1 MRYVSCTAKAPMA
14 LYEPRTL
21 RQLGERCVEHLKL
34 LERTDTIH
42 FLSYVGPVLA
52 RGTAMRIDEVLN
64 LLLIAGFEKR
74 EEEERS
80 SNRRSLLLKGLLP
93 SKPFEDLPIEVHLVV
108 VAVAVSEKTMA
119 GAEEEEEEVAAALP
133 LQEKLY
139 SIEAVKFQAS
149 EGGGA

>member
-52 RGTAMRIDEVLN
+52 RGTAMRIDKVLN

-74 EEEERS
+74 EEEER

-108 VAVAVSEKTMA
+108 AVAVSEKTAA

-139 SIEAVKFQAS
+139 SVEAVKFQAS

>member
-1 MRYVSCTAKAPMA
+1 MA

-21 RQLGERCVEHLKL
+21 SHLGERCVEHLKL

-52 RGTAMRIDEVLN
+52 RGPAMRIDEVLN

-74 EEEERS
+74 EEKEEEKRS
-80 SNRRSLLLKGLLP
+80 SSNSKSLLLKGLLP

-108 VAVAVSEKTMA
+108 VAVAVSE
-119 GAEEEEEEVAAALP
+119 EEEEEEETAAP

-139 SIEAVKFQAS
+139 FIEAVKFQAS

>member
-1 MRYVSCTAKAPMA
+1 MA

-52 RGTAMRIDEVLN
+52 RGTAMRIDKVLN

-74 EEEERS
+74 EEEER

-108 VAVAVSEKTMA
+108 AVAVSEKTAA
-119 GAEEEEEEVAAALP
+119 GAEEEEEEVAAP

-139 SIEAVKFQAS
+139 LIEAVKFQAS

>member
-1 MRYVSCTAKAPMA
+1 MA

-52 RGTAMRIDEVLN
+52 RGTAMRIDKVLN

-74 EEEERS
+74 EEEER

-108 VAVAVSEKTMA
+108 AVAVSEKTAA

-139 SIEAVKFQAS
+139 SVEAVKFQAS